1 MNAIYTNQSTREN
14 MDLLYAQARVYDRVK
29 NWNRLN
35 FLFSIIVPLLLSFVT
50 VYNRS
55 REFVDSELLS
65 SLLGLYGLLV
75 LTFNIV
81 ISGHI
86 SALRR
91 KAASIQEIPRDDIIR
106 EAAYFRDSPEK
117 ARKRFGEEGWYV
129 SKVYDA
135 PQAVMALLCHGKNLG
150 WDKSLREVLHVFYL
164 SAFIV
169 SPVAMLVYG
178 IVMKSGLNE
187 ILFYVV
193 FTLPVIRYFLLQ
205 FLDNRSSMKRSEKLK
220 KYVEKEL
227 SGIRVSGRAEEEQL
241 AYTLRNIQDEMFTY
255 RASCPPVPNGIQL
268 IMKPKNE
275 RIYVDYFETNLKE
288 LHLQK

>member
-1 MNAIYTNQSTREN
+1 
-14 MDLLYAQARVYDRVK
+14 
-29 NWNRLN
+29 
-35 FLFSIIVPLLLSFVT
+35 
-50 VYNRS
+50 
-55 REFVDSELLS
+55 
-65 SLLGLYGLLV
+65 
-75 LTFNIV
+75 
-81 ISGHI
+81 
-86 SALRR
+86 
-91 KAASIQEIPRDDIIR
+91 
-106 EAAYFRDSPEK
+106 
-117 ARKRFGEEGWYV
+117 
-129 SKVYDA
+129 
-135 PQAVMALLCHGKNLG
+135 MALLCHGKNLG

-178 IVMKSGLNE
+178 IAMKSGLNE

-241 AYTLRNIQDEMFTY
+241 GYTLRNIQDEMFAY

-288 LHLQK
+288 LHLQE

>member
-1 MNAIYTNQSTREN
+1 MTSSGKLHILETAGKSTKAI
-14 MDLLYAQARVYDRVK
+14 
-29 NWNRLN
+29 W
-35 FLFSIIVPLLLSFVT
+35 
-50 VYNRS
+50 
-55 REFVDSELLS
+55 
-65 SLLGLYGLLV
+65 
-75 LTFNIV
+75 
-81 ISGHI
+81 
-86 SALRR
+86 RR
-91 KAASIQEIPRDDIIR
+91 GVVRQL
-106 EAAYFRDSPEK
+106 
-117 ARKRFGEEGWYV
+117 
-129 SKVYDA
+129 YDA
-135 PQAVMALLCHGKNLG
+135 PQANGAPLPRKKSRLG
-150 WDKSLREVLHVFYL
+150 QIAREGVYCVFYL

-178 IVMKSGLNE
+178 VVMKSGLNE

-227 SGIRVSGRAEEEQL
+227 SGIRLSEGQKEEQL